1 MKYKTKCT
9 ECGAK
14 QETVIIEVCPECN
27 ERFEVDD
34 CNMSDAGV
42 LVVKCPECN
51 SRYET
56 VIIEVCEFCNHEFE
70 MKIYIDKPGDKI
82 SQKDIEDSESDL
94 NENLFTFQKHV
105 VGLARKEENIA
116 IFTDTGFGKTAQK
129 KGG

>member
-34 CNMSDAGV
+34 CNMSKDGV

-82 SQKDIEDSESDL
+82 S
-94 NENLFTFQKHV
+94 
-105 VGLARKEENIA
+105 
-116 IFTDTGFGKTAQK
+116 
-129 KGG
+129 

>member
-1 MKYKTKCT
+1 
-9 ECGAK
+9 
-14 QETVIIEVCPECN
+14 
-27 ERFEVDD
+27 
-34 CNMSDAGV
+34 MSDAGV

-105 VGLARKEENIA
+105 VGLARKEGNIA